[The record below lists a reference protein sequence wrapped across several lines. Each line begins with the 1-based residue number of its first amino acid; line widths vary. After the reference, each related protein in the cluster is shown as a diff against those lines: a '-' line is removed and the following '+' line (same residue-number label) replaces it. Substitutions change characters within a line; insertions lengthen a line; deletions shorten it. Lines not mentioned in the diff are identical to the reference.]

1 MDKVRHGGFSAIGLG
16 GTSSCLKVE
25 EVCRARETEACKAV
39 RLKEVGNFSG
49 GVVGG
54 TAGGFIASLA
64 VPSVCAVFAIGT
76 AGVGA
81 PVCGIALI
89 GAGSL
94 AGGLA
99 GGDVGEMLGEKIYE
113 SIAD

>member
-1 MDKVRHGGFSAIGLG
+1 M
-16 GTSSCLKVE
+16 
-25 EVCRARETEACKAV
+25 
-39 RLKEVGNFSG
+39 RLKEAGSFSG

-99 GGDVGEMLGEKIYE
+99 GGDMGEMLGEKIYE